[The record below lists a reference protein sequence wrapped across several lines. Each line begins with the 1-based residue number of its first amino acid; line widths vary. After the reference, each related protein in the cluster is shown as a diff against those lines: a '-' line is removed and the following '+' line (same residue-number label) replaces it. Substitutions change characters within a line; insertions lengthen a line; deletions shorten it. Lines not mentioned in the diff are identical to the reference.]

1 MKLQDHPVLPSTTQY
16 YPDSSIGSLCTK
28 IPLPENSIHT
38 KCHQDM
44 ILEKSQEGTAQS
56 SKVHCAQGVQFPDT
70 FHQWHLNQ
78 SRWLSHFFLEHVWG
92 SKSLLHHVDKESF
105 LRVRHQLPQF
115 PNALSLFQSVF
126 AVCVSPLMV
135 FL

>member
-78 SRWLSHFFLEHVWG
+78 SRWLSHFFWNMYGGQSPYYTMWIRRVSLESG
-92 SKSLLHHVDKESF
+92 TSF
-105 LRVRHQLPQF
+105 HSFQM
-115 PNALSLFQSVF
+115 LFHF
-126 AVCVSPLMV
+126 FKV
-135 FL
+135 FLQFVFLL